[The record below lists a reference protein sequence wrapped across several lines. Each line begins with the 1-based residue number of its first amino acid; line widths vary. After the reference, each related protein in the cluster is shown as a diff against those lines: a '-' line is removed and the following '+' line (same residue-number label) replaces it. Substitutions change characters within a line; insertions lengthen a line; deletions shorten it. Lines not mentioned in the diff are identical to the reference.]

1 MKPRTYATPAGF
13 KAALEQRLR
22 NSSNSSKSGVELG
35 RRRQLLVFDRFLARV
50 TRVLGKAAMLKG
62 GLVLELRLERARTT
76 RDVDLRLDAP
86 PEETL
91 ARLQE
96 AGRADLGDFMTFEI
110 QADAQQPEMDFHGT
124 RENGFRYRAE
134 CRLAGQIYGQRF
146 GVDVAFADPVL
157 GEPDVVVAEDVL
169 AFAGI
174 EPPKL
179 RLYPVETH
187 LAEKVHAYTLPRDRP
202 NSRVKD
208 LPDLALL
215 GTIRLLE
222 ATRVRKA
229 LQQTFSF
236 RNTHELPQSLQAPPV
251 AWARP
256 YARMAEDDELP
267 WRTLDEVTLAAKA
280 FLDPLLG
287 GARVKSWEPNSW
299 AWTSVGS

>member
-22 NSSNSSKSGVELG
+22 NSCKSGAELA

-86 PEETL
+86 PADTL

-96 AGRADLGDFMTFEI
+96 AGRADLRDFMTFEI

-146 GVDVAFADPVL
+146 GVDVAFGDPVL

-169 AFAGI
+169 GFAGI
-174 EPPKL
+174 EAPKL
-179 RLYPVETH
+179 RVYPVETH
-187 LAEKVHAYTLPRDRP
+187 LAEKVHAYTLPRERP

-208 LPDLALL
+208 LPDVALL
-215 GTIRLLE
+215 GTIRSLD
-222 ATRVRKA
+222 ATRVRRA
-229 LQQTFSF
+229 LQQTFTF
-236 RNTHELPQSLQAPPV
+236 RKTHELPESLPPPPA
-251 AWARP
+251 AWTKT

-267 WRTLDEVTLAAKA
+267 WRTLEEVTLAAKA

-287 GARVKSWEPNSW
+287 GARAKSWEPNSW
-299 AWTSVGS
+299 AWTSIRS

>member
-1 MKPRTYATPAGF
+1 MKSRTYATPAAF

-22 NSSNSSKSGVELG
+22 DSSKTGVGLA
-35 RRRQLLVFDRFLARV
+35 RHRQLLVFDRFLARV
-50 TRVLGKAAMLKG
+50 MRVLGNAAMLKG

-86 PEETL
+86 PEDTL

-110 QADAQQPEMDFHGT
+110 QPDAQQPEMDFEG
-124 RENGFRYRAE
+124 RRNDGFRYRAQ

-157 GEPDVVVAEDVL
+157 GEPDLVVAEDVL
-169 AFAGI
+169 AFARI

-187 LAEKVHAYTLPRDRP
+187 LAEKLHAYTLPRDRP
-202 NSRVKD
+202 NPRVKD

-215 GTIRLLE
+215 GTIRSLE

-236 RNTHELPQSLQAPPV
+236 GKTHELPESLPAPPA

-256 YARMAEDDELP
+256 YARMAEDDDLP
-267 WRTLDEVTLAAKA
+267 WRTLEAVTLAAKD

-287 GARVKSWEPNSW
+287 GARLKSWKPGSW
-299 AWTSVGS
+299 AWSRVGS

>member
-96 AGRADLGDFMTFEI
+96 AGRADLGDFMTFE
-110 QADAQQPEMDFHGT
+110 T
-124 RENGFRYRAE
+124 
-134 CRLAGQIYGQRF
+134 
-146 GVDVAFADPVL
+146 
-157 GEPDVVVAEDVL
+157 EDVL

>member
-22 NSSNSSKSGVELG
+22 NSSKSGVELA

-86 PEETL
+86 PEDTL

-96 AGRADLGDFMTFEI
+96 AGRVDLGDFMAFEM

-124 RENGFRYRAE
+124 RENGLRYRAE

-179 RLYPVETH
+179 RIYPVETH

-215 GTIRLLE
+215 GTIRSLE
-222 ATRVRKA
+222 ATRVRRHSSKPSVSA
-229 LQQTFSF
+229 RRTSSRNHF
-236 RNTHELPQSLQAPPV
+236 RRRPPPGPSRTR
-251 AWARP
+251 AWR
-256 YARMAEDDELP
+256 
-267 WRTLDEVTLAAKA
+267 RTTSCL
-280 FLDPLLG
+280 
-287 GARVKSWEPNSW
+287 GARSKKSRWRQEPFSIRCS
-299 AWTSVGS
+299 AGLA

>member
-13 KAALEQRLR
+13 KAALEERLR
-22 NSSNSSKSGVELG
+22 NSSKSGIELG

-86 PEETL
+86 PEDTL

-96 AGRADLGDFMTFEI
+96 AGRADLADFMTFEI
-110 QADAQQPEMDFHGT
+110 QAAAQQPEIDFHGT

-157 GEPDVVVAEDVL
+157 GEPDVVVGQDVL
-169 AFAGI
+169 SFAGI
-174 EPPKL
+174 DPPKL

-187 LAEKVHAYTLPRDRP
+187 LVEKIHAYTLPRDRP

-215 GTIRLLE
+215 GTIRSLE
-222 ATRVRKA
+222 AMRVRKA

-236 RNTHELPQSLQAPPV
+236 RKTHELPQSLPAPPA

-267 WRTLDEVTLAAKA
+267 WRKLEEVTLAARA

-287 GARVKSWEPNSW
+287 GARMKSWEPSSW
-299 AWTSVGS
+299 AWTSIGS

>member
-1 MKPRTYATPAGF
+1 
-13 KAALEQRLR
+13 
-22 NSSNSSKSGVELG
+22 
-35 RRRQLLVFDRFLARV
+35 
-50 TRVLGKAAMLKG
+50 
-62 GLVLELRLERARTT
+62 
-76 RDVDLRLDAP
+76 VDLRLEAP
-86 PEETL
+86 PEDTL

-110 QADAQQPEMDFHGT
+110 QLDAQQPEMDFRG
-124 RENGFRYRAE
+124 RRNNGFRYRAE

-215 GTIRLLE
+215 GTIRSLE

-236 RNTHELPQSLQAPPV
+236 RKTHEIPKSLPAPPA
-251 AWARP
+251 AWSKP
-256 YARMAEDDELP
+256 FVRMAEDDELP
-267 WRTLDEVTLAAKA
+267 WRTLEEVTRAAKA

-287 GARVKSWEPNSW
+287 GARVQSWEPSSW

>member
-22 NSSNSSKSGVELG
+22 NSSTSGVELA

-62 GLVLELRLERARTT
+62 GLVLELRLERAWTT
-76 RDVDLRLDAP
+76 REVDLRLDAP
-86 PEETL
+86 PVDTL

-96 AGRADLGDFMTFEI
+96 AGRAELDDFMIFEI
-110 QADAQQPEMDFHGT
+110 QADAQQPAMDFQGT

-157 GEPDVVVAEDVL
+157 GEPDVVVGQDVL
-169 AFAGI
+169 SFAGI
-174 EPPKL
+174 DPPKL

-187 LAEKVHAYTLPRDRP
+187 LAEKIHAYTLPRDRP

-215 GTIRLLE
+215 GTIRSLE
-222 ATRVRKA
+222 AMRVRKA

-236 RNTHELPQSLQAPPV
+236 RKTHELPQSLPAPPA

-267 WRTLDEVTLAAKA
+267 WRKLEEVTLAARA

-287 GARVKSWEPNSW
+287 GTRVNSWEPSSW
-299 AWTSVGS
+299 AWTRISS

>member
-1 MKPRTYATPAGF
+1 
-13 KAALEQRLR
+13 
-22 NSSNSSKSGVELG
+22 
-35 RRRQLLVFDRFLARV
+35 
-50 TRVLGKAAMLKG
+50 
-62 GLVLELRLERARTT
+62 
-76 RDVDLRLDAP
+76 
-86 PEETL
+86 
-91 ARLQE
+91 
-96 AGRADLGDFMTFEI
+96 MTFEI
-110 QADAQQPEMDFHGT
+110 QADAQHPEMDFHGP

-134 CRLAGQIYGQRF
+134 CKLAGQIYGQRF

-157 GEPDVVVAEDVL
+157 GEPDVVMAEDVL

-215 GTIRLLE
+215 GTIRSLE
-222 ATRVRKA
+222 ARRLRKA

-236 RNTHELPQSLQAPPV
+236 RKTHELPESLPAPPV

-256 YARMAEDDELP
+256 YARMAEEDDLP
-267 WRTLDEVTLAAKA
+267 WRTLEEVTLAAKA

-287 GARVKSWEPNSW
+287 GARVKSWEPSSW

>member
-22 NSSNSSKSGVELG
+22 NSPKSGVDLS

-50 TRVLGKAAMLKG
+50 THVLGKAAMLKG
-62 GLVLELRLERARTT
+62 GLVLELRLDRARTT
-76 RDVDLRLDAP
+76 RDVDLRLEAP
-86 PEETL
+86 PKDTL

-110 QADAQQPEMDFHGT
+110 QADAQRPEMDSRGT
-124 RENGFRYRAE
+124 RENGFRHRAE
-134 CRLAGQIYGQRF
+134 CRLAGQLYGQRF

-157 GEPDVVVAEDVL
+157 GEPDVIVADDVL

-179 RLYPVETH
+179 RIYPVETH
-187 LAEKVHAYTLPRDRP
+187 LAEKLHAYTLPRDRP
-202 NSRVKD
+202 NTRVKD
-208 LPDLALL
+208 LPDVALL
-215 GTIRLLE
+215 GTIRSIE

-229 LQQTFSF
+229 LQQTFDF
-236 RNTHELPQSLQAPPV
+236 RETHELPKSLPAPPV
-251 AWARP
+251 AWAKP

-267 WRTLDEVTLAAKA
+267 WRTLEEVTLAAKA

-299 AWTSVGS
+299 AWTSIGS